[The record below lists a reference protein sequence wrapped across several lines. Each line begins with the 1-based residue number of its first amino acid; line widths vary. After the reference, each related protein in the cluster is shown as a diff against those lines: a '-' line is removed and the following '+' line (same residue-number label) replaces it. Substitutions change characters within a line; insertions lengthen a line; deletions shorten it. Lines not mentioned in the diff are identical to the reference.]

1 MAADEETKSN
11 AETTGSGEGKAGDAR
26 SAERRQKE
34 RRRTPVTID
43 LKAEEVKPA
52 AASAKPATASE
63 QAAARPEPQPKPD
76 VQAKPDAAAEAP
88 RAAADK
94 PQADRVGAAPF
105 SAARARSFVNFDDST
120 RRTVL
125 AGIAGGVIALV
136 LVIVLQAIGLLP
148 APGRS
153 AADAAAEQARA
164 AADAIAPL
172 ERRVTAAEA
181 MIEGLPAL
189 RTDLAGVGERV
200 DVLQADRASLAAKT
214 DVEGVVTMLGQLR
227 QRLDALPP
235 SATRDDLDQIAE
247 RIGRLEVTVAAGGG
261 DGSASDTAIASLS
274 SQLGAAETALRSLT
288 DRLNAAEAQMAEL
301 GTPDPM
307 AGGEAA
313 VRAIAITALRRASEG
328 DTPFT
333 SELDMVAALGVPG
346 DDIAGLRPYA
356 TRGVPARSTLVAEFP
371 VVADEILRA
380 SATADADAGFLG
392 QVVAGLGGL
401 VSIRPAGPIEGGDP
415 QAIVSRMTD
424 AVGKGDLATALAER
438 SGLPEAG
445 LAASSAWAA
454 SAEERVT
461 LDQLVERIA
470 RNLGV
475 TTG

>member
-1 MAADEETKSN
+1 
-11 AETTGSGEGKAGDAR
+11 
-26 SAERRQKE
+26 
-34 RRRTPVTID
+34 
-43 LKAEEVKPA
+43 
-52 AASAKPATASE
+52 
-63 QAAARPEPQPKPD
+63 
-76 VQAKPDAAAEAP
+76 
-88 RAAADK
+88 
-94 PQADRVGAAPF
+94 
-105 SAARARSFVNFDDST
+105 
-120 RRTVL
+120 
-125 AGIAGGVIALV
+125 
-136 LVIVLQAIGLLP
+136 
-148 APGRS
+148 
-153 AADAAAEQARA
+153 
-164 AADAIAPL
+164 
-172 ERRVTAAEA
+172 
-181 MIEGLPAL
+181 
-189 RTDLAGVGERV
+189 
-200 DVLQADRASLAAKT
+200 
-214 DVEGVVTMLGQLR
+214 
-227 QRLDALPP
+227 
-235 SATRDDLDQIAE
+235 
-247 RIGRLEVTVAAGGG
+247 
-261 DGSASDTAIASLS
+261 
-274 SQLGAAETALRSLT
+274 
-288 DRLNAAEAQMAEL
+288 MAEL

-438 SGLPEAG
+438 NGLPEAG

>member
-63 QAAARPEPQPKPD
+63 QAAARPEPLPKPD
-76 VQAKPDAAAEAP
+76 AQAKPDAAAEAP

-189 RTDLAGVGERV
+189 HDLAGVGERV

-274 SQLGAAETALRSLT
+274 SQPALRK
-288 DRLNAAEAQMAEL
+288 
-301 GTPDPM
+301 
-307 AGGEAA
+307 
-313 VRAIAITALRRASEG
+313 RRCG
-328 DTPFT
+328 
-333 SELDMVAALGVPG
+333 
-346 DDIAGLRPYA
+346 R
-356 TRGVPARSTLVAEFP
+356 
-371 VVADEILRA
+371 
-380 SATADADAGFLG
+380 
-392 QVVAGLGGL
+392 
-401 VSIRPAGPIEGGDP
+401 
-415 QAIVSRMTD
+415 
-424 AVGKGDLATALAER
+424 
-438 SGLPEAG
+438 
-445 LAASSAWAA
+445 
-454 SAEERVT
+454 
-461 LDQLVERIA
+461 
-470 RNLGV
+470 
-475 TTG
+475 